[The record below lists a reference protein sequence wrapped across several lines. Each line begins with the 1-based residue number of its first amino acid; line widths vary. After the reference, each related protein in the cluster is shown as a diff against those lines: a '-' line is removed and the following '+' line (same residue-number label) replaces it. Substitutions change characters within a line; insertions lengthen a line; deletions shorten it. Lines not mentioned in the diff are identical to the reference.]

1 MPAASPHPCW
11 LRWRAQ
17 LRPVP
22 APWYSPTH
30 ASTGDRA
37 RYIGK
42 NSDKNAE
49 KTSIRS
55 CRLAAICG
63 LVALRSK
70 IAIKRRAS
78 ALDAHHDTA
87 QLKLAACDTH
97 ATRSENAIDINGLVG
112 QSGYIIRFHGNA
124 CAFSGLPE
132 NSRAELIVALCAT
145 ISGI

>member
-1 MPAASPHPCW
+1 MSGFALGLYGWQKACTH
-11 LRWRAQ
+11 
-17 LRPVP
+17 RP
-22 APWYSPTH
+22 
-30 ASTGDRA
+30 GIA
-37 RYIGK
+37 RVISGRIPI
-42 NSDKNAE
+42 
-49 KTSIRS
+49 KTPKKPQSAV

-112 QSGYIIRFHGNA
+112 KSGYIIRFHGNA